1 MNVHSIFI
9 TQKPQPTFKYPSI
22 CKYINKMWSICILEY
37 SSVIKI
43 IEVLIY
49 ATTQMN
55 LKNIML
61 SGRIQK
67 QKIIYYIIPYI

>member
-1 MNVHSIFI
+1 
-9 TQKPQPTFKYPSI
+9 
-22 CKYINKMWSICILEY
+22 MWSICILEY